1 MHLLPEENIEWVT
14 QKGLISVSFILT
26 IMSVFLGVFP
36 AIFGFLGGESNGV
49 PFPPNPT
56 LGWIGIALILVALG
70 CLIILSVRTKSTKY
84 ILTNQRTV
92 VTRFGKVV
100 KEMSLSSFMGKP
112 VSQFVDKTIAGTAND
127 QPVYNIRITNPESL
141 DSIEFKSLNESAVE
155 RLERIL
161 EQARQ
166 MIRCKYCARIN
177 SANSSVCN
185 HCGAPLQ

>member
-1 MHLLPEENIEWVT
+1 MYLLPGENIEWVT
-14 QKGLISVSFILT
+14 QKGLISASFILA
-26 IMSVFLGVFP
+26 IMGVFGGVFP
-36 AIFGFLGGESNGV
+36 VVFGFLGGESNGV
-49 PFPPNPT
+49 PFSSNPT
-56 LGWIGIALILVALG
+56 LGWIGVALILVALC

-84 ILTNQRTV
+84 ILTNQRIV
-92 VTRFGKVV
+92 VTGFGKVV

-127 QPVYNIRITNPESL
+127 KPVYNIRITNPESL
-141 DSIEFKSLNESAVE
+141 NFIEFKSLNESAVG

-166 MIRCKYCARIN
+166 MVRCKYCARTN